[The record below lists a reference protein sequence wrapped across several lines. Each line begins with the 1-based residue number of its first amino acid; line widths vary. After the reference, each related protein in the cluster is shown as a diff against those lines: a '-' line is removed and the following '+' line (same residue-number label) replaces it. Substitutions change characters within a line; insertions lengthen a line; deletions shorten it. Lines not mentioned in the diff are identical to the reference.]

1 MGRELRR
8 VLADG
13 LDVGGT
19 IEQNE
24 VLTHVGSSS
33 LEIIIGASDLEG
45 AEQAQAYAAMCDL
58 LEARLLEGCAQVM
71 GCLLFAGDPQPGALV
86 SGLVGM
92 QRDSGTFTPVVP
104 LARTQAEALA
114 ASKVTFDGVV
124 DDVTALIEVAAAR
137 HPTTTRTAETLL
149 EELDELIERRT

>member
-19 IEQNE
+19 IEENE

-33 LEIIIGASDLEG
+33 LEIIIEASDLEG
-45 AEQAQAYAAMCDL
+45 AEQAEAYAVLCDL
-58 LEARLLEGCAQVM
+58 LETRLLGGCAQVM
-71 GCLLFAGDPQPGALV
+71 GCLLFAGEPQPGALV

-92 QRDSGTFTPVVP
+92 RRASGTFTPVVP

-114 ASKVTFDGVV
+114 ASKVTFDAVV

-137 HPTTTRTAETLL
+137 HPITTRTAETLL